1 MYSFL
6 LFHSISELMSI
17 IISGGIFLFGWNSR
31 KYMESSFF
39 VVIGI
44 SFLFISILDLIHT
57 LAYSGMQ
64 IFEGYDANL
73 PTQLWIAARYWQ
85 ASSFLAATLVINK
98 KLNSNYLF
106 MLSATI
112 FIVLMFSI
120 FQGFFPV
127 SFVEGYGLTPFKIIS
142 EYIIDTILF
151 ISFVFLYY
159 YRHEFDTKVFLF
171 IVISIAATMGSEL
184 AFTFYIGVYDF
195 SNLVGHLLKIVA
207 SFFAYKA
214 IIETG
219 FDNPFKLLFRKLKES
234 EKDLIRKAEDLES
247 SYSEFSQM
255 FNASLPLRIIDKN
268 SNIIRINDTYAALFH
283 LEKDKIIGEKC
294 HNLPIKHLCNTDGC
308 SMKQILSGKE
318 EYEYEM
324 NSVLED
330 GTQIA
335 AIVKSVPYRSPSGEF
350 IGIIQNFTDIS
361 KRKKTEIALRESEE
375 KYRKFIEDSFEG
387 VWIIDSKA
395 KTTFVNQS
403 MAKMF
408 GYSIND
414 MMGRRLYEFMD
425 EDGKKQADIYFE
437 RRRMGIEEEHDFEFI
452 HKSGRKVYASL
463 KTNPIFD
470 NEGHFNGAI
479 AFVTDITDRKKAQ
492 EKIEDM
498 ARFPSENPNPVLRV
512 SRKYVLLANRNAQ
525 MLFNI
530 GEGSKIPNLL
540 HNNVIETF
548 SNNKVKKIELELNS
562 RTYSFFITPIK
573 DAGYVNIYGLDISDR
588 KLAEERLE
596 RFVSTVSHELRTPI
610 SVLVMSMDY
619 LNNYRDQ
626 ITPEVE
632 KRLQDGISRNILL
645 LNDLVEDILTLSR
658 IDEKKVKLDWIEYN
672 PLDIIKEILV
682 LMEPIGNAKN
692 IKFEVNI
699 DKNIQLFGDIKR
711 IDQIF
716 RIFIDNTLKY
726 SKENS
731 RIEVKAINNYK
742 GKYNPEEK
750 EGVLFQFKDQ
760 GLGILKIEIPHLFER
775 FFRSEQVS
783 DIPGTG
789 LGLAIAKELLNL
801 HEGEVYVETE
811 YGKGSTFSVFLPRI
825 KTQP

>member
-1 MYSFL
+1 
-6 LFHSISELMSI
+6 
-17 IISGGIFLFGWNSR
+17 
-31 KYMESSFF
+31 MESSFF

-44 SFLFISILDLIHT
+44 SFLFISILDLTHT

-64 IFEGYDANL
+64 IFGEYDANL

-85 ASSFLAATLVINK
+85 ASSYLAATLVINK
-98 KLNSNYLF
+98 KINSNYLF

-151 ISFVFLYY
+151 ISLVFLYY
-159 YRHEFDTKVFLF
+159 YRHEFDAKVFLL

-234 EKDLIRKAEDLES
+234 EKGLIKKAEDLEA

-255 FNASLPLRIIDKN
+255 FNASLPLRIIGKN
-268 SNIIRINDTYAALFH
+268 GDIIRINDTYASMFH
-283 LEKDKIIGEKC
+283 LDREKIIGEKC
-294 HNLPIKHLCNTDGC
+294 YNLPFRYLCNTEGC
-308 SMKQILSGKE
+308 SMKQIQSGKE

-324 NSVLED
+324 DSVLED

-335 AIVKSVPYRSPSGEF
+335 VIVKSVPYRNSNGNF
-350 IGIIQNFTDIS
+350 IGLIQNFTDITE
-361 KRKKTEIALRESEE
+361 RKKTRDALKESEK
-375 KYRKFIEDSFEG
+375 KYRKLIEDSLEG
-387 VWIIDSKA
+387 IWVIDTNA

-408 GYSIND
+408 GYSIEE
-414 MMGRRLYEFMD
+414 MMGKTMYEFMD
-425 EDGKKQADIYFE
+425 EEGIKLAEINLE
-437 RRRMGIEEEHDFEFI
+437 RRRKGIEEEHDFEFL
-452 HKSGRKVYASL
+452 HKSGRKVYTSL
-463 KTNPIFD
+463 RTTPIFKD
-470 NEGHFNGAI
+470 DGSFDGAL
-479 AFVTDITDRKKAQ
+479 AFVTDITERKIAQ

-512 SRKYVLLANRNAQ
+512 SRKYVLLANRVAQ
-525 MLFNI
+525 KLFSI
-530 GEGSKIPNLL
+530 GEGSKIPVLL
-540 HNNVIETF
+540 YDHIIETF
-548 SNNKVKKIELELNS
+548 SNNVMKEMEVELNR

-573 DAGYVNIYGLDISDR
+573 DAGYVNVYGLDISER

-619 LNNYRDQ
+619 LNNYGDQ
-626 ITPEVE
+626 ITHEVKE
-632 KRLQDGISRNILL
+632 KLQDGIYRNISLL
-645 LNDLVEDILTLSR
+645 KGLVEDILTLSR
-658 IDEKKVKLDWIEYN
+658 IDEKKVKLDWVKYS
-672 PLDIIKEILV
+672 PLEIINEILV
-682 LMEPIGNAKN
+682 LMEPIGKAKN
-692 IKFEVNI
+692 IKIEVSI
-699 DKNIQLFGDIKR
+699 DDNTQLFGDIKR
-711 IDQIF
+711 IDQVF
-716 RIFIDNTLKY
+716 RIFIDNALKY

-731 RIEVKAINNYK
+731 KIELRVINNYK
-742 GKYNPEEK
+742 GKYNPEGK

-760 GLGILKIEIPHLFER
+760 GLGILKTDIPHLFER

-801 HEGEVYVETE
+801 HEGEVNVESE

-825 KTQP
+825 KNQP